1 MSIIVAYGI
10 TTLAAFVLAI
20 SYGALVKKK
29 ELWLMLLFISV
40 VIVNFGYFSLSVS
53 KTLSE
58 ALLAN
63 RVSYLGSV
71 FLPLCMLMTI
81 RNVCHVKNEQ
91 WNLIA
96 LIIISFLI
104 FLVTATP
111 GYTNWYYRD
120 VSLQL
125 VQGSATL
132 EKIYGPLH
140 WLYYIYLLAYFG
152 MMIGVIVA
160 LGVKKRNSYK
170 KQSLILLFIVFL
182 NIVIWLI
189 EQWVEWKFELLS
201 ISYIVSELAL
211 LILYQRNQAGN
222 EAEAVPMQSVAEDL
236 VIDADEVLSQWEAV
250 SLLTAREKDVLREIL
265 KSKKRKEI
273 ADILCVTEHTVKKHT
288 ANIFSKF
295 KVSNRKELFE
305 KMKREK

>member
-81 RNVCHVKNEQ
+81 RNVCHVKNKQ

-132 EKIYGPLH
+132 ETIYGPLH

-160 LGVKKRNSYK
+160 SGVKKQNGYK

-211 LILYQRNQAGN
+211 LILYQRNQTNN
-222 EAEAVPMQSVAEDL
+222 EEEAVPTQSVAENL

-250 SLLTAREKDVLREIL
+250 SL
-265 KSKKRKEI
+265 
-273 ADILCVTEHTVKKHT
+273 
-288 ANIFSKF
+288 
-295 KVSNRKELFE
+295 
-305 KMKREK
+305 